1 MPGHVDDK
9 FWELKES
16 AKWSLDLGERKA
28 AVKQLAKLYGPAAFD
43 SIAEIRDVSAFEE
56 IRRACIEAIKHASA
70 NGKAAPL
77 KKSVARR
84 KVHKKQSQKKKRTRR
99 SNSQ

>member
-1 MPGHVDDK
+1 MPGHTDDK

-28 AVKQLAKLYGPAAFD
+28 AVKQLAQLYGPAAFD
-43 SIAEIRDVSAFEE
+43 SIAEIRDDSAFEE

-70 NGKAAPL
+70 NGRSVPL
-77 KKSVARR
+77 KNSQARR
-84 KVHKKQSQKKKRTRR
+84 KVRKKRSQKKQRKKR